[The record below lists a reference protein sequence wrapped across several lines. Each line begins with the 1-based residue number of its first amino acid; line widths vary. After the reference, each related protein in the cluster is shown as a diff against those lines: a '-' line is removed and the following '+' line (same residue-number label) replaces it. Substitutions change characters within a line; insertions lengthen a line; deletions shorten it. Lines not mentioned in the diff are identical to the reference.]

1 MIIYLS
7 KDCNMILKEVRRC
20 KMEKSYSD
28 SAKNVLEI
36 AKEQAQNFHHRI
48 IGTEHVLLALVIEA
62 NGDAG
67 KLLRERNV
75 TPTLV
80 REEIERYTGYG
91 SSPKATYMEMSPR
104 LSLVLNFAKQ
114 KADELGTAQI
124 ETRHILLGLLASDQI
139 LASLILKNIGV
150 NPRDLSQDVNDSFM
164 DGSGDEENVLGI
176 SSSTSMKKGK
186 SLTPNL
192 DKVSVNLNK
201 RAREGAID
209 PVIGRDKEIERVIQI
224 LSRRT
229 KNNPVLVGEPG
240 VGKTAVAQG
249 IASAIVNH
257 EVPDTLAKKRVMALD
272 MGSLIAGTKYRGEF
286 EDRMKKILKEIQQ
299 DGSVILFVD
308 EMHTLIGAGGAE
320 GAIDASNILKPS
332 LARGDIQMI
341 GATTF
346 DEYQKYIE
354 KDQALARRFQQ
365 VKIGEPSKEETINIL
380 RGLRPKY
387 EKFHNVKIEDEAIN
401 DAVEFSTRYIANRFL
416 PDKAIDL
423 IDEASAA
430 VKIQAIG
437 KTDPRLTKL
446 DTQINDVIHQKEQAA
461 ENQNFVQAAK
471 LRDEENK
478 LAQDRDKLIEKVEN
492 KNSKKSIVGS
502 DQIAQIV
509 SEWTGVPV
517 TRMKKS
523 ETKRLAHLENILHE
537 RVIGQD
543 KAISAVS
550 RAIRRS
556 RSGIK
561 DENRPIGSF
570 LFLGPTGVGKT
581 ELAKA
586 LAAAVF
592 GSERNII
599 RVDMSEYMDQIA
611 TSKLIGSAPGY
622 VGYEEGG
629 QLSERV
635 RRNPYSVILLDE
647 VEKAHPD
654 VFNLLLQVLDEGF
667 LTDSKGRKVD
677 FRNTII
683 IMTSNLGSR
692 SLQEDKTVGFAA
704 DNTDKNKLQQE
715 KVTAAVKQ
723 FFRPEFLNRI
733 DETVVFDSLT
743 KKQLRE
749 IVSLMTG
756 HLVDRLARKDVTL
769 KISPAALDVLAK
781 DGFDPEMGARP
792 LRRAIQHE
800 LEDVIAEDVISEKI
814 KSGQI
819 VKVGAHQGK
828 LKFTIVDKDNTLVK
842 N

>member
-1 MIIYLS
+1 
-7 KDCNMILKEVRRC
+7 
-20 KMEKSYSD
+20 MEKSYSD

-91 SSPKATYMEMSPR
+91 SSPKAKYMEMSPR

-124 ETRHILLGLLASDQI
+124 ETKHILLGLLASDQI

-150 NPRDLSQDVNDSFM
+150 DPRDLSQDVNDSFM
-164 DGSGDEENVLGI
+164 DGSGEEDNVLGI
-176 SSSTSMKKGK
+176 SSATGMKKGK

-209 PVIGRDKEIERVIQI
+209 PVIGRDKEIKRVIQI

-249 IASAIVNH
+249 IAAAIVNH

-365 VKIGEPSKEETINIL
+365 VKIGEPSKEETVDIL
-380 RGLRPKY
+380 KGLRPKY

-437 KTDPRLTKL
+437 KSDPRLTKL
-446 DTQINDVIHQKEQAA
+446 DTQINDVIHQKEQSA

-478 LAQDRDKLIEKVEN
+478 LTQDRDKLIEKVEN
-492 KNSKKSIVGS
+492 KNSKKSIVDS
-502 DQIAQIV
+502 DKIAQIV

-523 ETKRLAHLENILHE
+523 ETKRLAHLESILHE

-543 KAISAVS
+543 EAISAVS

-704 DNTDKNKLQQE
+704 DNADKNKLQQE

-756 HLVDRLARKDVTL
+756 HLVDRLAKKDVTL

-800 LEDVIAEDVISEKI
+800 LEDVIAEDLISEKI
-814 KSGQI
+814 KTDQI

-828 LKFTIVDKDNTLVK
+828 LKFTILDELVI
-842 N
+842 

>member
-1 MIIYLS
+1 
-7 KDCNMILKEVRRC
+7 
-20 KMEKSYSD
+20 MEKSYSD

-114 KADELGTAQI
+114 KADELGTAKI
-124 ETRHILLGLLASDQI
+124 ETKHILLGLLASDQI

-150 NPRDLSQDVNDSFM
+150 DPRDLSQDVNDSFM
-164 DGSGDEENVLGI
+164 DGSGEEDNVLGI
-176 SSSTSMKKGK
+176 SSATGMKKGK

-209 PVIGRDKEIERVIQI
+209 PVIGRDKEIKRVIQI

-249 IASAIVNH
+249 IAAAIVNH

-286 EDRMKKILKEIQQ
+286 EDRMKKILKEIQR

-365 VKIGEPSKEETINIL
+365 VKIGEPSKEETVDIL
-380 RGLRPKY
+380 KGLRPKY

-437 KTDPRLTKL
+437 KSDPRLTKL

-478 LAQDRDKLIEKVEN
+478 LTQNRDKLIEKVEN
-492 KNSKKSIVGS
+492 KNSKKSIVDS
-502 DQIAQIV
+502 DKIAQIV

-523 ETKRLAHLENILHE
+523 ETKRLAHLESILHE

-543 KAISAVS
+543 EAISAVS

-667 LTDSKGRKVD
+667 LTDSQGRKVD

-683 IMTSNLGSR
+683 IMSSNLGSR

-704 DNTDKNKLQQE
+704 DNADKNKLQQE

-756 HLVDRLARKDVTL
+756 HLVDRLAEKDVTL

-800 LEDVIAEDVISEKI
+800 LEDVIAEDLISEKI
-814 KSGQI
+814 KADQI

-828 LKFTIVDKDNTLVK
+828 LKFTILDKDNTLVK

>member
-1 MIIYLS
+1 
-7 KDCNMILKEVRRC
+7 
-20 KMEKSYSD
+20 MEKSYSD
-28 SAKNVLEI
+28 SAKSVLEI

-124 ETRHILLGLLASDQI
+124 ETKHILLGLLASDQI

-164 DGSGDEENVLGI
+164 DGSGEEDNTLGI
-176 SSSTSMKKGK
+176 SSSTGIKKGK

-209 PVIGRDKEIERVIQI
+209 PVIGRDKEIKRVIQI

-249 IASAIVNH
+249 IATAIVNH
-257 EVPDTLAKKRVMALD
+257 EVPGTLAKKRVMALD

-286 EDRMKKILKEIQQ
+286 EDRMKKILKEIQR

-365 VKIGEPSKEETINIL
+365 VKIGEPSKEETVDIL
-380 RGLRPKY
+380 KGLRPKY

-437 KTDPRLTKL
+437 KSDPRLTKL

-478 LAQDRDKLIEKVEN
+478 LTQNRDKLIEKVEN
-492 KNSKKSIVGS
+492 KNSKKSIVDS
-502 DQIAQIV
+502 DKIAQIV

-523 ETKRLAHLENILHE
+523 ETKRLAHLESILHE

-543 KAISAVS
+543 AAISAVS

-692 SLQEDKTVGFAA
+692 GLQEDKTVGFAA
-704 DNTDKNKLQQE
+704 DNADKNKLQQE

-756 HLVDRLARKDVTL
+756 HLVDRLAKKDVTL

-800 LEDVIAEDVISEKI
+800 LEDVIAEDLISEKI
-814 KSGQI
+814 KADQI

>member
-1 MIIYLS
+1 MENSYS
-7 KDCNMILKEVRRC
+7 KNAKEVL
-20 KMEKSYSD
+20 K
-28 SAKNVLEI
+28 I
-36 AKEQAQNFHHRI
+36 AREQAQNFQHRI
-48 IGTEHVLLALVIEA
+48 IGTEHVLLALVIES
-62 NGDAG
+62 NGEAG
-67 KLLRERNV
+67 KILREDGV

-91 SSPKATYMEMSPR
+91 SSSQSSYMEMSPR
-104 LSLVLNFAKQ
+104 LDLVLKYAKQ
-114 KADELGTAQI
+114 KADSLGSGKIGTA
-124 ETRHILLGLLASDQI
+124 HILLGLLASDQI
-139 LASLILKNIGV
+139 LASMILKNLNVDPKMVISEV
-150 NPRDLSQDVNDSFM
+150 KDILSDSSE
-164 DGSGDEENVLGI
+164 DGPTDGN
-176 SSSTSMKKGK
+176 GK
-186 SLTPNL
+186 SLTPTL

-201 RAREGAID
+201 RVLEGGID

-240 VGKTAVAQG
+240 VGKTAVAQA
-249 IASAIVNH
+249 IAAAIVSQQ
-257 EVPDTLAKKRVMALD
+257 VPADLAHKRVMALD

-286 EDRMKKILKEIQQ
+286 EDRMKKILKEVHD
-299 DGSVILFVD
+299 DGEVILFVD

-354 KDQALARRFQQ
+354 KDSALARRFQQ
-365 VKIGEPSKEETINIL
+365 VKIGEPSKEATVGIL

-387 EKFHNVKIEDEAIN
+387 EAYHNVKITDKALK
-401 DAVEFSTRYIANRFL
+401 DAVDFSVRYISNRFL

-430 VKIQAIG
+430 VKIKNNGEI
-437 KTDPRLTKL
+437 DPRLTKL
-446 DTQINDVIHQKEQAA
+446 ETQIKSTIQRKEQAV
-461 ENQNFVQAAK
+461 ENQNFMEAAS
-471 LRDEENK
+471 LRDDETKLQNKRKELEESI
-478 LAQDRDKLIEKVEN
+478 D
-492 KNSKKSIVGS
+492 SKKDKQAVVNS
-502 DQIAQIV
+502 DQIAQVV
-509 SEWTGVPV
+509 SQWTGVPV
-517 TRMKKS
+517 TRMKHS
-523 ETKRLAHLENILHE
+523 ETKRLVNLEGILHE
-537 RVIGQD
+537 RVIGQEQ
-543 KAISAVS
+543 AISAVS
-550 RAIRRS
+550 KAIRRS

-586 LAAAVF
+586 LAGAVF
-592 GSERNII
+592 GSEKNII
-599 RVDMSEYMDQIA
+599 RVDMSEYMDQVA

-629 QLSERV
+629 QLSEKV
-635 RRNPYSVILLDE
+635 RRNPYSVVLLDE
-647 VEKAHPD
+647 VEKAHPE

-667 LTDSKGRKVD
+667 LTDSKGRRVD

-692 SLQEDKTVGFAA
+692 ALQEDKVVGFSAEKA
-704 DNTDKNKLQQE
+704 DMDKLRAE
-715 KVTAAVKQ
+715 KVKQATKQ

-733 DETVVFDSLT
+733 DEMVVFDSLT
-743 KKQLRE
+743 KPQLRQ
-749 IVSLMTG
+749 IVTLMT
-756 HLVDRLARKDVTL
+756 HRLVERLASKDIKL

-792 LRRAIQHE
+792 LRRSIQRD
-800 LEDVIAEDVISEKI
+800 LEDPIAQYLISNELTA
-814 KSGQI
+814 GQTL
-819 VKVGAHQGK
+819 KVGASHGK
-828 LKFTIVDKDNTLVK
+828 IKFNIVSDEKLV
-842 N
+842 NS

>member
-1 MIIYLS
+1 
-7 KDCNMILKEVRRC
+7 
-20 KMEKSYSD
+20 MEKSYSD

-124 ETRHILLGLLASDQI
+124 ETKHILLGLLASDQI

-150 NPRDLSQDVNDSFM
+150 DPRDLSQDVNDSFM
-164 DGSGDEENVLGI
+164 DGSGEEDNVLGI
-176 SSSTSMKKGK
+176 SSATGMKKGK

-209 PVIGRDKEIERVIQI
+209 PVIGRDKEIKRVIQI

-249 IASAIVNH
+249 IAAAIVNH

-299 DGSVILFVD
+299 DGSVILFAD

-365 VKIGEPSKEETINIL
+365 VKIGEPSKEETVDIL
-380 RGLRPKY
+380 KGLRPKY

-437 KTDPRLTKL
+437 KSDPRLTKL

-471 LRDEENK
+471 FRDEENK
-478 LAQDRDKLIEKVEN
+478 LTQDRDKLIEKVEN
-492 KNSKKSIVGS
+492 KNSKKSIVDS
-502 DQIAQIV
+502 DKIAQIV

-523 ETKRLAHLENILHE
+523 ETKRLAHLESILHE

-543 KAISAVS
+543 EAISAVS

-692 SLQEDKTVGFAA
+692 GLQEDKTVGFAA
-704 DNTDKNKLQQE
+704 DNADKNKLQQE

-756 HLVDRLARKDVTL
+756 HLVDRLAKKDVTL

-800 LEDVIAEDVISEKI
+800 LEDVIAEDLISEKI
-814 KSGQI
+814 KADQI

-828 LKFTIVDKDNTLVK
+828 LKFTILDKDNTLVK

>member
-1 MIIYLS
+1 
-7 KDCNMILKEVRRC
+7 
-20 KMEKSYSD
+20 MEKSYSD

-124 ETRHILLGLLASDQI
+124 ETKHILLGLLASDQI

-150 NPRDLSQDVNDSFM
+150 DPRDLSQDVNDSFI
-164 DGSGDEENVLGI
+164 DGSGEENNVLGI
-176 SSSTSMKKGK
+176 SSATGMKKGK

-209 PVIGRDKEIERVIQI
+209 PVIGRDKEIKRVIQI

-249 IASAIVNH
+249 IAAAIVNH

-365 VKIGEPSKEETINIL
+365 VKIGEPSKEETVDIL
-380 RGLRPKY
+380 KGLRPKY

-437 KTDPRLTKL
+437 KSDPRLTKL

-478 LAQDRDKLIEKVEN
+478 LTQDRDKLIEKVEN
-492 KNSKKSIVGS
+492 KNSKKSIVDS
-502 DQIAQIV
+502 DKIAQIV

-523 ETKRLAHLENILHE
+523 ETKRLAHLESILHE

-543 KAISAVS
+543 EAISAVS

-704 DNTDKNKLQQE
+704 DNADKNKLQQE

-756 HLVDRLARKDVTL
+756 HLVDRLAKKDVTL

-800 LEDVIAEDVISEKI
+800 LEDIITEDLISEKI
-814 KSGQI
+814 KADQI

-828 LKFTIVDKDNTLVK
+828 LKFTILDKDNTLVK

>member
-1 MIIYLS
+1 
-7 KDCNMILKEVRRC
+7 
-20 KMEKSYSD
+20 MEKSYSD

-114 KADELGTAQI
+114 KADELGIAQI
-124 ETRHILLGLLASDQI
+124 ETKHILLGLLASDQI

-150 NPRDLSQDVNDSFM
+150 DPRDLSQDVNDSFM
-164 DGSGDEENVLGI
+164 DGSGEEDNVLGV
-176 SSSTSMKKGK
+176 SSATGMKKGK

-209 PVIGRDKEIERVIQI
+209 PVIGRDKEIKRVIQI

-249 IASAIVNH
+249 IAAAIVNH

-365 VKIGEPSKEETINIL
+365 VKIGEPSKEETVYIL
-380 RGLRPKY
+380 KGLRPKY

-437 KTDPRLTKL
+437 KSDPRLTKL

-478 LAQDRDKLIEKVEN
+478 LTQDRDKLIEKVEN
-492 KNSKKSIVGS
+492 KNSKKSIVDS
-502 DQIAQIV
+502 NKIAQIV

-523 ETKRLAHLENILHE
+523 ETKRLAHLESILHE

-543 KAISAVS
+543 EAISAVS

-704 DNTDKNKLQQE
+704 DNADKNKLQQE

-756 HLVDRLARKDVTL
+756 HLVDRLAKKDVTL

-800 LEDVIAEDVISEKI
+800 LEDVIAEDLISEKI
-814 KSGQI
+814 KADQI

>member
-1 MIIYLS
+1 
-7 KDCNMILKEVRRC
+7 
-20 KMEKSYSD
+20 MEKSYSD

-114 KADELGTAQI
+114 RADELGTAQI
-124 ETRHILLGLLASDQI
+124 ETKHILLGLLASDQI

-150 NPRDLSQDVNDSFM
+150 DPRDLSQDVNDSFM
-164 DGSGDEENVLGI
+164 DGSGEENNVLGI
-176 SSSTSMKKGK
+176 SSATGMKKGK

-209 PVIGRDKEIERVIQI
+209 PVIGRDKEIKRVIQI

-249 IASAIVNH
+249 IAAAIVNH

-272 MGSLIAGTKYRGEF
+272 IGSLIAGTKYRGEF

-365 VKIGEPSKEETINIL
+365 VKIGEPSKEETVDIL
-380 RGLRPKY
+380 KGLRPKY

-437 KTDPRLTKL
+437 KSDPRLTKL

-478 LAQDRDKLIEKVEN
+478 LTQDRDKLIEKVEN
-492 KNSKKSIVGS
+492 KNSKKSIVDS
-502 DQIAQIV
+502 DKIAQIV

-523 ETKRLAHLENILHE
+523 ETKRLAHLESILHE

-543 KAISAVS
+543 EAISAVS

-704 DNTDKNKLQQE
+704 DNADKNKLQQE

-756 HLVDRLARKDVTL
+756 HLVDRLAKKDVTL

-800 LEDVIAEDVISEKI
+800 LEDVIAEDLISEKI
-814 KSGQI
+814 KADQI

-828 LKFTIVDKDNTLVK
+828 LKFTILDKDNTLVK
-842 N
+842 NQFFDKLVI

>member
-1 MIIYLS
+1 
-7 KDCNMILKEVRRC
+7 
-20 KMEKSYSD
+20 MEKSYSD

-114 KADELGTAQI
+114 RADELGTAQI
-124 ETRHILLGLLASDQI
+124 ETKHILLGLLASDQI

-150 NPRDLSQDVNDSFM
+150 DPRDLSQDVNDSFM
-164 DGSGDEENVLGI
+164 DGSGEENNVLGI
-176 SSSTSMKKGK
+176 SSATGMKKGK

-209 PVIGRDKEIERVIQI
+209 PVIGRDKEIKRVIQI

-249 IASAIVNH
+249 IAAAIVNH

-365 VKIGEPSKEETINIL
+365 VKIGEPSKEETVDIL
-380 RGLRPKY
+380 KGLRPKY

-437 KTDPRLTKL
+437 KSDPRLTKL

-478 LAQDRDKLIEKVEN
+478 LTQDRDKLIEKVEN
-492 KNSKKSIVGS
+492 KNSKKSIVDS
-502 DQIAQIV
+502 DKIAQIV

-523 ETKRLAHLENILHE
+523 ETKRLAHLESILHE

-543 KAISAVS
+543 EAISAVS

-556 RSGIK
+556 RSGMK

-704 DNTDKNKLQQE
+704 DNADKNKLQQE

-756 HLVDRLARKDVTL
+756 HLVDRLAKKDVTL

-800 LEDVIAEDVISEKI
+800 LEDVIAEDLISEKI
-814 KSGQI
+814 KADQI

-828 LKFTIVDKDNTLVK
+828 LKFTILDKDNTLVK

>member
-1 MIIYLS
+1 
-7 KDCNMILKEVRRC
+7 
-20 KMEKSYSD
+20 MEKSYSD

-124 ETRHILLGLLASDQI
+124 ETKHILLGLLASDQI

-150 NPRDLSQDVNDSFM
+150 DPRDLSQDVNDSFM
-164 DGSGDEENVLGI
+164 DGSGEENNVLGI
-176 SSSTSMKKGK
+176 SSATGMKKGK

-209 PVIGRDKEIERVIQI
+209 PVIGRDKEIKRVIQI

-249 IASAIVNH
+249 IAAAIVNH

-365 VKIGEPSKEETINIL
+365 VKIGEPSKEETVDIL
-380 RGLRPKY
+380 KGLRPKY

-437 KTDPRLTKL
+437 KSDPRLTKL

-478 LAQDRDKLIEKVEN
+478 LTQDRDKLIEKVEN
-492 KNSKKSIVGS
+492 KNSKKSIVDS
-502 DQIAQIV
+502 DKIAQIV

-523 ETKRLAHLENILHE
+523 ETKRLAHLESILHE

-543 KAISAVS
+543 EAISAVS

-647 VEKAHPD
+647 VEKAYPD

-692 SLQEDKTVGFAA
+692 GLQEDKTVGFAA
-704 DNTDKNKLQQE
+704 DNADKNKLQQE

-756 HLVDRLARKDVTL
+756 HLVDRLAKKDVTL

-800 LEDVIAEDVISEKI
+800 LEDVIAEDLISEKI
-814 KSGQI
+814 KADQI

>member
-1 MIIYLS
+1 
-7 KDCNMILKEVRRC
+7 
-20 KMEKSYSD
+20 MEKSYSD

-114 KADELGTAQI
+114 RADELGTAQI
-124 ETRHILLGLLASDQI
+124 ETKHILLGLLASDQI

-150 NPRDLSQDVNDSFM
+150 DPRDLSQDVNDSFM
-164 DGSGDEENVLGI
+164 DGSGEENNVLGI
-176 SSSTSMKKGK
+176 SSATGMKKGK

-209 PVIGRDKEIERVIQI
+209 PVIGRDKEIKRVIQI

-249 IASAIVNH
+249 IAAAIVNH

-272 MGSLIAGTKYRGEF
+272 IGSLIAGTKYRGEF

-365 VKIGEPSKEETINIL
+365 VKIGEPSKEETVDIL
-380 RGLRPKY
+380 KGLRPKY

-437 KTDPRLTKL
+437 KSDPRLTKL

-478 LAQDRDKLIEKVEN
+478 LTQDRDKLIEKVEN
-492 KNSKKSIVGS
+492 KNSKKSIVDS
-502 DQIAQIV
+502 DKIAQIV

-523 ETKRLAHLENILHE
+523 ETKRLAHLESILHE

-543 KAISAVS
+543 EAISAVS

-704 DNTDKNKLQQE
+704 DNADKNKLQQE

-756 HLVDRLARKDVTL
+756 HLVDRLAKKDVTL

-800 LEDVIAEDVISEKI
+800 LEDVIAEDLISEKI
-814 KSGQI
+814 KADQI

-828 LKFTIVDKDNTLVK
+828 LKFTILDKDNTLVK

>member
-1 MIIYLS
+1 
-7 KDCNMILKEVRRC
+7 
-20 KMEKSYSD
+20 MEKSYSD

-114 KADELGTAQI
+114 RADELGTAQI
-124 ETRHILLGLLASDQI
+124 ETKHILLGLLASDQI

-150 NPRDLSQDVNDSFM
+150 DPRDLSQDVNDSFM
-164 DGSGDEENVLGI
+164 DGSGEENNVLGI
-176 SSSTSMKKGK
+176 SSATGMKKGK

-209 PVIGRDKEIERVIQI
+209 PVIGRDKEIKRVIQI

-249 IASAIVNH
+249 IAAAIVNH

-272 MGSLIAGTKYRGEF
+272 IGSLIAGTKYRGKF

-365 VKIGEPSKEETINIL
+365 VKIGEPSKEETVDIL
-380 RGLRPKY
+380 KGLRPKY

-437 KTDPRLTKL
+437 KSDPRLTKL

-478 LAQDRDKLIEKVEN
+478 LTQDRDKLIEKVEN
-492 KNSKKSIVGS
+492 KNSKKSIVDS
-502 DQIAQIV
+502 DKIAQIV

-523 ETKRLAHLENILHE
+523 ETKRLAHLESILHE

-543 KAISAVS
+543 EAISAVS

-704 DNTDKNKLQQE
+704 DNADKNKLQQE

-756 HLVDRLARKDVTL
+756 HLVDRLAKKDVTL

-800 LEDVIAEDVISEKI
+800 LEDVIAEDLISEKI
-814 KSGQI
+814 KADQI

-828 LKFTIVDKDNTLVK
+828 LKFTILDKDNTLVK

>member
-1 MIIYLS
+1 MS
-7 KDCNMILKEVRRC
+7 KDCSMILKEARRC

-114 KADELGTAQI
+114 KADELGIAQI
-124 ETRHILLGLLASDQI
+124 ETKHILLGLLASDQI

-150 NPRDLSQDVNDSFM
+150 DPRDLSQDVNDSFM
-164 DGSGDEENVLGI
+164 DGSGEEDNVLGI
-176 SSSTSMKKGK
+176 SSATGMKKGK

-209 PVIGRDKEIERVIQI
+209 PVIGRDKEIKRVIQI

-249 IASAIVNH
+249 IAAAIVNH

-365 VKIGEPSKEETINIL
+365 VKIGEPSKEETVDIL
-380 RGLRPKY
+380 KGLRPKY

-437 KTDPRLTKL
+437 KSDPRLTKL

-478 LAQDRDKLIEKVEN
+478 LTQDRNKLIEKVEN
-492 KNSKKSIVGS
+492 KNSKKSIVDS
-502 DQIAQIV
+502 DKIAQIV

-523 ETKRLAHLENILHE
+523 ETKRLAHLESILHE

-543 KAISAVS
+543 EAISAVS

-704 DNTDKNKLQQE
+704 DNADKNKLQQE

-756 HLVDRLARKDVTL
+756 HLVDRLAKKDVTL

-800 LEDVIAEDVISEKI
+800 LEDVIAEDLISEKI
-814 KSGQI
+814 KTDQI

-828 LKFTIVDKDNTLVK
+828 LKFTILDELVI
-842 N
+842 

>member
-1 MIIYLS
+1 
-7 KDCNMILKEVRRC
+7 
-20 KMEKSYSD
+20 MEKSYSD

-91 SSPKATYMEMSPR
+91 SSPTATYMEMSPR

-124 ETRHILLGLLASDQI
+124 ETKHILLGLLASDQI

-150 NPRDLSQDVNDSFM
+150 DPRDLSQDVNDSFM
-164 DGSGDEENVLGI
+164 DGSGEENNVLGI
-176 SSSTSMKKGK
+176 SSATGMKKGK

-209 PVIGRDKEIERVIQI
+209 PVIGRDKEIKRVIQI

-249 IASAIVNH
+249 IAAAIVNH

-365 VKIGEPSKEETINIL
+365 VKIGEPSKEETVDIL
-380 RGLRPKY
+380 KGLRPKY

-437 KTDPRLTKL
+437 KSDPRLTKL

-478 LAQDRDKLIEKVEN
+478 LTQDRDKLIEKVEN
-492 KNSKKSIVGS
+492 KNSKKSIVDS
-502 DQIAQIV
+502 DKIAQIV

-523 ETKRLAHLENILHE
+523 ETKRLAHLESILHE

-543 KAISAVS
+543 EAISAVS

-692 SLQEDKTVGFAA
+692 GLQEDKTVGFAA
-704 DNTDKNKLQQE
+704 DNADKNKLQQE

-756 HLVDRLARKDVTL
+756 HLVDRLAKKDVTL

-800 LEDVIAEDVISEKI
+800 LEDVIAEDLISEKI
-814 KSGQI
+814 KADQI

>member
-1 MIIYLS
+1 
-7 KDCNMILKEVRRC
+7 
-20 KMEKSYSD
+20 MEKSYSD

-114 KADELGTAQI
+114 KADELGIAQI
-124 ETRHILLGLLASDQI
+124 ETKHILLGLLASDQI

-150 NPRDLSQDVNDSFM
+150 DPRDLSQDVNDSFM
-164 DGSGDEENVLGI
+164 DGSGEEDNVLGI
-176 SSSTSMKKGK
+176 SSATGMKKGK

-209 PVIGRDKEIERVIQI
+209 PVIGRDKEIKRVIQI

-249 IASAIVNH
+249 IAAAIVNH

-286 EDRMKKILKEIQQ
+286 EDRMKKILKEIQR

-365 VKIGEPSKEETINIL
+365 VKIGEPSKEETVDIL
-380 RGLRPKY
+380 KGLRLKY
-387 EKFHNVKIEDEAIN
+387 EKFHNVKIEDEAIK

-437 KTDPRLTKL
+437 KSDPRLTKL

-478 LAQDRDKLIEKVEN
+478 LTQDRDKLIEKVEN
-492 KNSKKSIVGS
+492 KNSKKSIVDS
-502 DQIAQIV
+502 DKIAQIV
-509 SEWTGVPV
+509 SERTGVPV

-543 KAISAVS
+543 EAISAVS

-704 DNTDKNKLQQE
+704 DNADKNKLQQE

-756 HLVDRLARKDVTL
+756 HLVDRLAKKDVTL

-781 DGFDPEMGARP
+781 NGFDPEMGARP

-800 LEDVIAEDVISEKI
+800 LEDVIAEDLISEKI
-814 KSGQI
+814 KAGQI
-819 VKVGAHQGK
+819 VKIGAHQGK
-828 LKFTIVDKDNTLVK
+828 LKFTIVDKEKTLVK

>member
-1 MIIYLS
+1 
-7 KDCNMILKEVRRC
+7 
-20 KMEKSYSD
+20 MEKSYSD
-28 SAKNVLEI
+28 SAKSVLEI

-124 ETRHILLGLLASDQI
+124 ETKHILLGLLASDQI

-150 NPRDLSQDVNDSFM
+150 DPRDLSQDVNDSFM
-164 DGSGDEENVLGI
+164 DGSGEENNVLGI
-176 SSSTSMKKGK
+176 SSATGMKKGK

-209 PVIGRDKEIERVIQI
+209 PVIGRDKEIKRVIQI

-249 IASAIVNH
+249 IAAAIVNH

-365 VKIGEPSKEETINIL
+365 VKIGEPSKEETVDIL
-380 RGLRPKY
+380 KGLRPKY

-437 KTDPRLTKL
+437 KSDPRLTKL

-478 LAQDRDKLIEKVEN
+478 LTQDRDKLIEKVEN
-492 KNSKKSIVGS
+492 KNSKKSIVDS
-502 DQIAQIV
+502 DKIAQIV

-523 ETKRLAHLENILHE
+523 ETKRLAHLESILHE

-543 KAISAVS
+543 EAISAVS

-704 DNTDKNKLQQE
+704 DNADKNKLQQE

-756 HLVDRLARKDVTL
+756 HLVDRLAKKDVTL

-800 LEDVIAEDVISEKI
+800 LEDVIAEDLISEKI
-814 KSGQI
+814 KADQI